1 MKKQVAVLVIAA
13 LVISA
18 AAAIAQDATTGQ
30 PVGNESAAAA
40 QAAQPSTT
48 LVIHGTIEKYD
59 PSNRIL
65 SLSTSNGTVQFSI
78 TSATRIRQGWHRVDR
93 SALQNPGGYRATVRY
108 SSESGA
114 DKTVESVHVVGK

>member
-1 MKKQVAVLVIAA
+1 MKKQVAVIVA

-18 AAAIAQDATTGQ
+18 AAVIAQDAPTGHT
-30 PVGNESAAAA
+30 VGDESAEAA
-40 QAAQPSTT
+40 QAAKPSTT

-93 SALQNPGGYRATVRY
+93 SALQNLGGYRATVRY

-114 DKTVESVHVVGK
+114 DKTVESVLVVGK

>member
-13 LVISA
+13 VVIPA
-18 AAAIAQDATTGQ
+18 AAAIALATTGQ
-30 PVGNESAAAA
+30 TVGVESARAV
-40 QAAQPSTT
+40 QTAQPSTT
-48 LVIHGTIEKYD
+48 LVVHGTIEKYD
-59 PSNRIL
+59 ASNRIL

-93 SALQNPGGYRATVRY
+93 SALQNMGGYRATVRY